1 MIASEVALCASCGH
15 PVREKEGGWKHT
27 NTMDGHVFSTKAC
40 QQCIAEGKDCREAS
54 PSEGA
59 RVSIQEIPV
68 VPPEKKASEEQYVI
82 CSICGIY
89 AKSKAALM
97 RHFRDEHP
105 LDPER
110 LLSLQREGKS
120 IEEMAVILERT
131 PQTVRYHLERLSSDS
146 EPAGHQSVQLEMQSS
161 PDQVAVSGTADLESE
176 NRDLRAG
183 IRDLESQIQNE
194 KTAGMGW
201 TRIFSLSSSG
211 DGTHEGI
218 QAVKNAIK
226 SALPWTAEE
235 IFLKVDSN
243 KPLHLTRIFVEVRMK

>member
-1 MIASEVALCASCGH
+1 VIVSEIQACSSCGH

-97 RHFRDEHP
+97 RHYRDEHP
-105 LDPER
+105 LDPEELLR
-110 LLSLQREGKS
+110 LKREGKTV
-120 IEEMAVILERT
+120 EEMAAILQRTEATIEYHIEKLTENTLLTLAKKTEGPSEAEALRLENSDLKKALEDLQKKIQER
-131 PQTVRYHLERLSSDS
+131 SS
-146 EPAGHQSVQLEMQSS
+146 
-161 PDQVAVSGTADLESE
+161 
-176 NRDLRAG
+176 
-183 IRDLESQIQNE
+183 
-194 KTAGMGW
+194 GW
-201 TRIFSLSSSG
+201 TRVFHLESSG
-211 DGTHEGI
+211 EGASEGVTAI
-218 QAVKNAIK
+218 RNVIK
-226 SALPWTAEE
+226 STLPYFPLS
-235 IFLKVDSN
+235 ISLDVDSN
-243 KPLHLTRIFVEVRMK
+243 KELHSTRIFVEVRTK